1 MLARLHF
8 QGPVDARDIE
18 FGRYGDLVFYII
30 DFNQV
35 CSPVRPKLRRRSY
48 LWMRSWRMTRHDDR
62 LYSEF
67 KSAYLAAC
75 PDEAEG
81 LDQVF
86 IQAIERK
93 QVEKDEIKKVEKVD
107 PIFLFDI
114 LVIFQ

>member
-18 FGRYGDLVFYII
+18 FGPVQGDGYGDLVFYII

-35 CSPVRPKLRRRSY
+35 SPSTEPLMDAFLANDAYHPRP
-48 LWMRSWRMTRHDDR
+48 RHDDR

-93 QVEKDEIKKVEKVD
+93 QVKKDEI
-107 PIFLFDI
+107 
-114 LVIFQ
+114 